1 MTRTQAET
9 VLIARCGKLLT
20 ACGIDGTTL
29 NGANASLTD
38 PLAWALRQSGYP
50 PATFGAVTDT
60 DLAGVQDGHIDKL
73 IDLAEMKALE
83 NALGNFDA
91 TDISV
96 GPRSESY
103 DQLRAGIEKILTR
116 KQTNIMRLYGVG
128 IGTLE
133 AGVIAYDFMT
143 KATDALI

>member
-9 VLIARCGKLLT
+9 VLIARCGKLMT
-20 ACGIDGTTL
+20 ACGIDGTTM
-29 NGANASLTD
+29 NGTNASLTD
-38 PLAWALRQSGYP
+38 PLAWALRQSGYS
-50 PATFGAVTDT
+50 PAAFGAVTDT
-60 DLAGVQDGHIDKL
+60 DLAGVQDSDIDKL
-73 IDLAEMKALE
+73 IDLAEIKALE

-103 DQLRAGIEKILTR
+103 DQIRAGLEKMLNR
-116 KQTNIMRLYGVG
+116 KQANIMRLYGVG
-128 IGTLE
+128 TGTLQ

-143 KATDALI
+143 KANDALI

>member
-9 VLIARCGKLLT
+9 VLIARCGKLMT
-20 ACGIDGTTL
+20 ACGIDGATV
-29 NGANASLTD
+29 NGTNASFTD
-38 PLAWALRQSGYP
+38 PLAWALRQSGYS
-50 PATFGAVTDT
+50 PAAFGAVTDT
-60 DLAGVQDGHIDKL
+60 DLAGVQDGDTDKL
-73 IDLAEMKALE
+73 LDLAEMRALE

-143 KATDALI
+143 KADDTLI

>member
-9 VLIARCGKLLT
+9 VLIARCGKLMT
-20 ACGIDGTTL
+20 ACGIDGATV
-29 NGANASLTD
+29 NGTNASLTD
-38 PLAWALRQSGYP
+38 PLAWALRQAGYS
-50 PATFGAVTDT
+50 PAAFGTVTDA
-60 DLAGVQDGHIDKL
+60 DLAGVQDSDTDKL

-103 DQLRAGIEKILTR
+103 DQIRAGLEKMLNR
-116 KQTNIMRLYGVG
+116 KQANIMRLYGVG
-128 IGTLE
+128 IGTLQ

-143 KATDALI
+143 KANDTLT

>member
-9 VLIARCGKLLT
+9 VLIARCGKLMT
-20 ACGIDGTTL
+20 ACGIDGTTV
-29 NGANASLTD
+29 NGTNASLTD
-38 PLAWALRQSGYP
+38 PLVWALRQSGYS
-50 PATFGAVTDT
+50 PAAFGAVTDT
-60 DLAGVQDGHIDKL
+60 DLAGVQDSDIDKL

-103 DQLRAGIEKILTR
+103 DQLRAGLEKMLNR
-116 KQTNIMRLYGVG
+116 KQANIMRLYGVG
-128 IGTLE
+128 TGTLE

-143 KATDALI
+143 KANDTLT

>member
-9 VLIARCGKLLT
+9 VLIARCGKLMT
-20 ACGIDGTTL
+20 ACGIDGTTV
-29 NGANASLTD
+29 NGTNASLTD
-38 PLAWALRQSGYP
+38 PLAWALRQSGYS
-50 PATFGAVTDT
+50 PAAFGAVTNT
-60 DLAGVQDGHIDKL
+60 DLAGVQDSDIDKL

-103 DQLRAGIEKILTR
+103 DQIRAGIEKILTR
-116 KQTNIMRLYGVG
+116 KQASIMRLYGVG

-143 KATDALI
+143 KADDTLI

>member
-20 ACGIDGTTL
+20 VCGIDGATV
-29 NGANASLTD
+29 NGTNASLTD
-38 PLAWALRQSGYP
+38 PLAWALRQSGYL
-50 PATFGAVTDT
+50 PAAFGAVTDT
-60 DLAGVQDGHIDKL
+60 DLAGVQDSDIDKL
-73 IDLAEMKALE
+73 IDLAEIKALE

-91 TDISV
+91 TDISA

-103 DQLRAGIEKILTR
+103 DQIRAGLEKMLNR
-116 KQTNIMRLYGVG
+116 KQANIMRLYGVG
-128 IGTLE
+128 TGTLQ

-143 KATDALI
+143 KANDTLT

>member
-1 MTRTQAET
+1 MTRTQAEN
-9 VLIARCGKLLT
+9 VLIARCGKLLA
-20 ACGIDGTTL
+20 ACGIDGTTV
-29 NGANASLTD
+29 NGTNASLTD
-38 PLAWALRQSGYP
+38 PLAWALRQSGYS
-50 PATFGAVTDT
+50 PAAFGAVTNT
-60 DLAGVQDGHIDKL
+60 DLAGVQDSDIDKL

-103 DQLRAGIEKILTR
+103 DQIRAGIEKILTR
-116 KQTNIMRLYGVG
+116 KQASIMRLYGVG

-143 KATDALI
+143 KADDTLI

>member
-20 ACGIDGTTL
+20 ACGIDGATV
-29 NGANASLTD
+29 NGTNASLTD
-38 PLAWALRQSGYP
+38 PLAWAMRQSGYS
-50 PATFGAVTDT
+50 PAAFGSVTDT
-60 DLAGVQDGHIDKL
+60 DLAGVAVDDTDKL
-73 IDLAEMKALE
+73 LDLAEFKALE
-83 NALGNFDA
+83 NGLGNFDA

-103 DQLRAGIEKILTR
+103 DQIRAGVEKILTR
-116 KQTNIMRLYGVG
+116 KQANITRLYGFG
-128 IGTLE
+128 LGTLE

-143 KATDALI
+143 KATDALT